1 MKRHSIGKFEGDE
14 LVPVGSAIIYDDNS
28 YSVETDDPTL
38 KERFKELGGED
49 IIATEGIE
57 GINRAGHQAF
67 IEVDEILQ
75 PLDSRLI
82 IALEKYLP
90 KDYGMIEIYYPAQE
104 KNKTE

>member
-14 LVPVGSAIIYDDNS
+14 LVPVGSVIINDDNS
-28 YSVETDDPTL
+28 YSVETDDPIL
-38 KERFKELGGED
+38 KERFKELEDED

-57 GINRAGHQAF
+57 GINKVGHPSF

-75 PLDSRLI
+75 PLNPRFI
-82 IALEKYLP
+82 VALEKYLP
-90 KDYGMIEIYYPAQE
+90 KDYGMMEIYYPVQE